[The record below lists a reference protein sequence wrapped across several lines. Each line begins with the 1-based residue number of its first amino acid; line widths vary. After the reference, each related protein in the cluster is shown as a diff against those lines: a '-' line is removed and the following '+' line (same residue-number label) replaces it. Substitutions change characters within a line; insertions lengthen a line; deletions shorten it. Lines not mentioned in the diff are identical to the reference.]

1 MNPQSAYEE
10 RTEKI
15 YETDGLCYEFEAT
28 VLECIEENGEFL
40 VELDRTAFFPEGGG
54 QGSDVGFLGESPVS
68 FVEIK
73 DGRIFHHTADRL
85 GVGDTAH
92 GRIDW
97 RLRRRRMQNHGA
109 EHIVSGLIH
118 SLFSIENAGFHMSE
132 NEFTIDTAAP
142 LDGEMVEKVERLA
155 NEAVWENRAIRCYY
169 PSAEEFEALEYR
181 SKTELSGKVRI
192 VEVEGYDRCA
202 CCAPHLDFTGQIGV
216 IRIKNFIKYKKGT
229 RLTLAA
235 GEDALDNYKRLAS
248 AASSV
253 ARMYSSVPEDIYE
266 AVLGREEFISSKLAE
281 LHSAREKLLGLRLS
295 GIEPTDKNI
304 CIFEDGCD
312 SGLLR
317 KLVNDGVELT
327 TGIFVALSDNE
338 RGGYNYFA
346 GIKKGDLSSLAAEM
360 RKTLGGKGGGKGT
373 MISGFVEADRESIVS
388 FFDKVAEK

>member
-15 YETDGLCYEFEAT
+15 YESMGLCYEFEAT
-28 VLECIEENGEFL
+28 VLECIKENVEFL

-54 QGSDVGFLGESPVS
+54 QGSDVGYLGEASVS

-73 DGRIFHHTADRL
+73 DGRIFHHTSMGFAKGERVL
-85 GVGDTAH
+85 
-92 GRIDW
+92 GRIDFG
-97 RLRRRRMQNHGA
+97 LRRRRMQNHGA

-118 SLFSIENAGFHMSE
+118 SLFGIENAGFHMSE

-142 LDGEMVEKVERLA
+142 LDGEMVERVERLA
-155 NEAVWENRAIRCYY
+155 NEAVWENRVIRCYY
-169 PSAEEFEALEYR
+169 PSAEELETLEYR

-192 VEVEGYDRCA
+192 VEIDVYDRCA
-202 CCAPHLDFTGQIGV
+202 CCAPHLEFTGQIGV

-248 AASSV
+248 AASGV
-253 ARMYSSVPEDIYE
+253 ARLYSAVPEDIYE

-281 LHSAREKLLGLRLS
+281 LHSAREKLLELRLS
-295 GIEPTDKNI
+295 GIKPTDKNI

-312 SGLLR
+312 GGLLR

-327 TGIFVALSDNE
+327 EGIFAAFSDNG
-338 RGGYNYFA
+338 RGGYNYFVGA
-346 GIKKGDLSSLAAEM
+346 RKGDLSALAGEM
-360 RKTLGGKGGGKGT
+360 RIALGGKGGGKGT
-373 MISGFVEADRESIVS
+373 MISGFVEADRESIES
-388 FFDKVAEK
+388 FFDKVATY